1 MQIPRSRLE
10 KLKVR
15 DQGPVYLT
23 EEGLKDLK
31 DKLARLKEALPRLAN
46 DAKTAADYGDRS
58 ENAEYQAAKSRL
70 RGTHREILRLEDQI
84 RRAAIIK
91 PNASGKVQL
100 GSTVTIEEDGSADSP
115 RAKARRI
122 FQIVGPSET
131 EPTKGRISYQSPL
144 GAALIGHEKGENV
157 ILKTTAGDK
166 TYKILEIN

>member
-1 MQIPRSRLE
+1 MQIPRSRSE

-15 DQGPVYLT
+15 DTGPVHLT
-23 EEGLKDLK
+23 AEGLRGLKDK
-31 DKLARLKEALPRLAN
+31 MASLKEALPRLAN

-91 PNASGKVQL
+91 PNASDKVQL
-100 GSTVTIEEDGSADSP
+100 GSTVVIEADGKE
-115 RAKARRI
+115 RT

-144 GAALIGHEKGENV
+144 GAALLGHEKGESV

-166 TYKILEIN
+166 TYKILEIK